1 MRAVVTGASGFLG
14 GRLAEMLVARGDEVT
29 VLARPTADLR
39 HLRGVAV
46 RVAEGDLRDEAS
58 LQRAVRGC
66 THIFHCAA
74 CSTDWAPLRTY
85 VEANV
90 TGTRNLLA
98 AAKSEPDLQRFL
110 HVSTTDV
117 YGYPKVPCRE
127 DGPLVETALPY
138 NQTKLQGDRLV
149 WAAMRDGGLK
159 ATIVRPGTI
168 YGPRGKDFTTDIA
181 GLLRQ
186 RLMAV
191 IDDGAAPGGFMYVD
205 NVAQAMIDA
214 ATSQNTVGKAY
225 NLVDGTGASWRQ
237 YLTMFAERLGTKPP
251 WIRLSFRSAMALAG
265 AMEAPHRFLRLPG
278 KPLLTR
284 HAVYLLARD
293 GEFPIEAARRDFGF
307 QAAISMEE
315 GLRRSVEWLRRPR

>member
-1 MRAVVTGASGFLG
+1 
-14 GRLAEMLVARGDEVT
+14 MLVARGDKVT
-29 VLARPTADLR
+29 VLARPTSDLG

-46 RVAEGDLRDEAS
+46 QVAEGDLRDQAS
-58 LQRAVRGC
+58 LQAAVQGA

-74 CSTDWAPLRTY
+74 CSTDWAPLKTY

-90 TGTRNLLA
+90 HGTRNLLA
-98 AAKSEPDLQRFL
+98 AAKNEAELQRFL

-117 YGYPKVPCRE
+117 YGYPEVPCRE

-138 NQTKLQGDRLV
+138 NQTKLQGERLV
-149 WAAMRDGGLK
+149 WAAIADGLK

-191 IDDGAAPGGFMYVD
+191 IDNGAAPGGFTYVD

-214 ATSQNTVGKAY
+214 AASPNTMGKAY
-225 NLVDGTGASWRQ
+225 NLVDGTGATWKQ
-237 YLTMFAERLGTKPP
+237 YLTMFAERLRVKAP
-251 WIRLSFRSAMALAG
+251 WINLSFRNAMALAG
-265 AMEAPHRFLRLPG
+265 VMEAPHRYGRLPG

-284 HAVYLLARD
+284 HAVYLLARNQ
-293 GEFPIEAARRDFGF
+293 EFPIVAARRDFGF
-307 QAAISMEE
+307 VAAVSMEE
-315 GLRRSVEWLRRPR
+315 GLQRSVDWLRRPQ